1 MKELSSPHL
10 FLKFE
15 FSLSFRLLL
24 LQFLTFHFHYL
35 TLQILRKR
43 IWETPK
49 KLVLYLN
56 LTSPRRN
63 FGAYHLSKLA
73 TQISLCATVTS
84 HLRRNESGAHNK
96 IVQPWRAE
104 LVWAEAAVSLA
115 ALMRCISAG
124 LSWQM
129 ISTQES
135 FREVWRKK
143 PAQLDQ

>member
-24 LQFLTFHFHYL
+24 LQFLTFHFLFHYL

-56 LTSPRRN
+56 LTSPGRN
-63 FGAYHLSKLA
+63 LGAYHLSKLA

-84 HLRRNESGAHNK
+84 HLRRTESAAHNK
-96 IVQPWRAE
+96 IVQTWR
-104 LVWAEAAVSLA
+104 AEAAVSLA
-115 ALMRCISAG
+115 ALMKCISAG

-143 PAQLDQ
+143 PQLDQ